1 MKLYRLFIY
10 LIISFSASLILLS
23 CGNRNDALLSDME
36 TIKREGDSVPETAL
50 KKLEHLSDRM
60 KGESEYVQM
69 KYDLLKIRL
78 QDKSDIIPEND
89 KAAKRVYDYF

>member
-1 MKLYRLFIY
+1 
-10 LIISFSASLILLS
+10 
-23 CGNRNDALLSDME
+23 ME

-69 KYDLLKIRL
+69 KYDLL
-78 QDKSDIIPEND
+78 
-89 KAAKRVYDYF
+89 